1 MRKNNLIFKVLFSL
15 LLVCC
20 LYSEWFAAPSQKWWE
35 IINDLTS
42 EWRTDDEIK
51 IMMEDLW
58 YNTSDYFSSS
68 STSNKTYTSTQS
80 KTTAEWRNV
89 LNKLRNEWRTDDE
102 IKSKMERAWL
112 DTSWYFPETNNS
124 NYNTTNYTSSNTTP
138 EWWNILNK
146 LRNEWRTDDEIKSKM
161 EKAWLD
167 TSWYFPSSS
176 GNSKTSS
183 SSKNEFLY
191 TYTSRSCKDY
201 NIEYLSELWVYSSPN
216 LLKTEYFVNAEY
228 FKRYI
233 DSKNPQRNGC
243 PTNVWWISNSY
254 IDSSNSIYR
263 YIAPNWK
270 VYFIT
275 NQNWLY
281 TSKELSK
288 VKYFWTIN
296 ELKSYIRDRNPLIWM
311 WNY

>member
-89 LNKLRNEWRTDDE
+89 
-102 IKSKMERAWL
+102 
-112 DTSWYFPETNNS
+112 
-124 NYNTTNYTSSNTTP
+124 
-138 EWWNILNK
+138 LNK

-275 NQNWLY
+275 NQNWSY